1 MFAGTN
7 SHRLLLKS
15 IAFREDRLVS
25 ALQLLDKQTHND
37 DILYLN
43 AISVI
48 SGCRSVNKYFKCH
61 SSYVLILLH

>member
-25 ALQLLDKQTHND
+25 ALQLLDKQTHHND

-43 AISVI
+43 ALSVI
-48 SGCRSVNKYFKCH
+48 SGCRSK
-61 SSYVLILLH
+61 SGL